1 MMAAGTAALMAGCS
15 DASRFS
21 ADPFADP
28 FDRSP
33 THSSRPPRSVDRS
46 ATTGAISGAT
56 YSSPIKAR
64 PLAPPP
70 KVASAPSAAPQSP
83 ATGGGVYNHWSAEG
97 GTPITVADGDTPAI
111 LANRYGVPTDALLRT
126 NGYSSA
132 QQVQPGSRLVIP
144 IYRATA
150 VAPKP
155 AAPAHI
161 AKEDSED
168 ARPAH
173 KAEAHQ
179 APVKPAKPE
188 RAAKADDDDEEAPAA
203 KKASGKH
210 VEAPAPKPSH
220 LAKADKEDEDE
231 KPAAKA
237 KAAKPH
243 AAAEDDEDEKPA
255 AKAKPAKPHVAAK
268 ADDDE
273 DEKPAAKAKPAKPHV
288 AAKADDDED
297 EKPAAKAKAAK
308 PHIAAKADDEED
320 EKPAAK
326 AKAAKPHVAAKDDD
340 EEDAKPAAKPK
351 AHIAKAEKDDN
362 EDEKPAAKAKP
373 GKSRVAAQAEEDGEA
388 KAAARSKSAREAKNK
403 VAKAEAPAAPVE
415 APAPKV
421 QEKREA
427 TRTAAAE
434 APAAESSKVD
444 KTATSSVGAAEEEKP
459 SDAAHPEFRWPARG
473 RIIQGFASGGN
484 DGINIAVPEGTAV
497 KAAEG
502 GTVVYAGSELKG
514 YGNLVLIRHPNGFVS
529 AYAHN
534 GEMSVKRGDHVTRG
548 QSIAK
553 SGQSGNVASPQLHFE
568 LRKGATPV
576 DPTNYL
582 AGL

>member
-1 MMAAGTAALMAGCS
+1 MRLMLAAGTAALMAGCS

-21 ADPFADP
+21 ADPFSDP

-33 THSSRPPRSVDRS
+33 THSTSRPPRSIDR
-46 ATTGAISGAT
+46 APTGAISGGSN
-56 YSSPIKAR
+56 SSPIQAR
-64 PLAPPP
+64 PLAPPA
-70 KVASAPSAAPQSP
+70 KSAPAQSAAPRP
-83 ATGGGVYNHWSAEG
+83 APQPQASSGGVYNHWSGEG
-97 GTPITVADGDTPAI
+97 GTPITVADGDTAGV
-111 LANRYGVPTDALLRT
+111 LANRYGVPTDALLRV

-144 IYRATA
+144 VYRATA
-150 VAPKP
+150 VAPKSV
-155 AAPAHI
+155 APAHV
-161 AKEDSED
+161 AKEEVEEKP
-168 ARPAH
+168 AR
-173 KAEAHQ
+173 KAEVK
-179 APVKPAKPE
+179 PVPAAKPAKPE
-188 RAAKADDDDEEAPAA
+188 KAAKSEDDDEAPAA
-203 KKASGKH
+203 KKAAGKH
-210 VEAPAPKPSH
+210 AEQPASRPAHLSKADAQEEEEKPAIKAKPAKPH
-220 LAKADKEDEDE
+220 VAAKADDEEEEKPAAKVKPAKPHVAAKADDEEEE

-237 KAAKPH
+237 KSAKPH
-243 AAAEDDEDEKPA
+243 VAAKADDEEEEKPAVKAKPAKPHVAAKADDEEEEKPA

-268 ADDDE
+268 VDVEGGENPAVKP
-273 DEKPAAKAKPAKPHV
+273 KPARM
-288 AAKADDDED
+288 
-297 EKPAAKAKAAK
+297 
-308 PHIAAKADDEED
+308 
-320 EKPAAK
+320 
-326 AKAAKPHVAAKDDD
+326 
-340 EEDAKPAAKPK
+340 
-351 AHIAKAEKDDN
+351 AKAE
-362 EDEKPAAKAKP
+362 PAP
-373 GKSRVAAQAEEDGEA
+373 
-388 KAAARSKSAREAKNK
+388 
-403 VAKAEAPAAPVE
+403 APVE

-421 QEKREA
+421 QEKHEPV
-427 TRTAAAE
+427 RTASVVE
-434 APAAESSKVD
+434 PSKVD
-444 KTATSSVGAAEEEKP
+444 KTTTTSAVAPAEEDKP

-497 KAAEG
+497 KAAEV

-534 GEMSVKRGDHVTRG
+534 GEVSVKRGDHVARG